1 MECSSIS
8 PLVSLS
14 PLSPACFTVC
24 FYPVSVCR
32 LIRRLIAF
40 RFLERVPHSSRFV
53 FQATM
58 SASIHPA
65 ESSSDVEWLSRDS
78 CNSFCEQRR
87 DQFRRDAEAL
97 ELVRDELM
105 RAQKE
110 TIVRGL
116 CTLNKEVK
124 QLTVREFNA
133 TFGCDVIDMIREQ
146 IATGDVQSSAG
157 KKRFRALNLKTPAA
171 GKMAK
176 PPMTIRTARRGE
188 VVKSL

>member
-1 MECSSIS
+1 VNKTVGRHSAHLFSLPPASRECLLALRFKF
-8 PLVSLS
+8 P
-14 PLSPACFTVC
+14 FTG
-24 FYPVSVCR
+24 
-32 LIRRLIAF
+32 F
-40 RFLERVPHSSRFV
+40 RVGL

-78 CNSFCEQRR
+78 CNSFCERRR
-87 DQFRRDAEAL
+87 DQIRRDAEGL

-116 CTLNKEVK
+116 CTLNKDVK

-146 IATGDVQSSAG
+146 MAAGDVQSSAG
-157 KKRFRALNLKTPAA
+157 TKRFRALNMKTPAA
-171 GKMAK
+171 DKMSK
-176 PPMTIRTARRGE
+176 PPTTIRTARRGE